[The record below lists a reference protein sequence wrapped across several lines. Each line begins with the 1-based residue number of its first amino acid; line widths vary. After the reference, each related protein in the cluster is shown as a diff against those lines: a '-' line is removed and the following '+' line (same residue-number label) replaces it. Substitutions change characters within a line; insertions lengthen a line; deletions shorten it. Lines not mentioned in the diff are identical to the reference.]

1 MWRSLLLVR
10 PLSAGR
16 IWKKDDLLT
25 AAAAASGRI
34 SFFIALSTL
43 FFLYSARTFSVAS
56 LNIERQSPL
65 KLHDPRLS
73 VAISQ

>member
-1 MWRSLLLVR
+1 MWRSLLMVR
-10 PLSAGR
+10 PLLAEFG
-16 IWKKDDLLT
+16 KKDDRLT
-25 AAAAASGRI
+25 AAAASGRI